1 MGRLPVWLALA
12 AVVALGAPLAAQTI
26 ALDTAWSDSAGITR
40 SMRSLAASLPT
51 RDLTPWDRFRVQL
64 TAGLALQPATP
75 PGALDAV
82 YAVFARAERL
92 SAGGGRAFEAVLPQA
107 FRDVFIRLDDRTA
120 ALAIRTLLVPPAV
133 AQAKWHSVLDAV
145 RGRTAITRG
154 DANQLVRAYLRAR
167 VYGAIAPL
175 AAPLI
180 GDDDRRRY
188 TIERDLAVRTGDAAT
203 VCATVVRPRRAGRLP
218 ALLEFT
224 IYADTATNFREA
236 RRSASNG
243 YAGVTGLSRGKGCS
257 PDAPVPYEHDLADAA
272 ALIDWI
278 SRQPWSDGRV
288 GMFSGSYVGFTQWAA
303 AKHMPRAL
311 KAIMPAVPV
320 APGLDVPMEGSVVW
334 NFVYPWTFYT
344 LDNRGLDTATYNDF
358 ARWRR
363 LNRTWYTSG
372 AAYRKMDSIDGT
384 PNPGFARWLAH
395 PSYDAYWQSMIPYGD
410 EFAHIKIPVLMTA
423 GYFFGGPGAAVYYFS
438 QHQAHDPAADDYLV
452 IGPYDHPGGQRGVVD
467 AFGDTTAVFA
477 GYELDP
483 VARIDLTTLR
493 YQWFDYVFK
502 HGPKPVLLQDRVNYQ
517 VMGANEWK
525 HAPTIAAMSNR
536 TLRFYLSGNRL
547 ASDAPAL
554 DGFVTHTVDLA
565 DRRDIDSVIAGGGIL
580 DSAIDRTNA
589 VWFESAPLPQAA
601 EVSGL
606 FSGHLDL
613 ITNKRDFD
621 FNVQL
626 YEHTPDGRYFMLPP
640 YWARASFVGDLEH
653 RRLLTPGVRTAL
665 DFRSVRLVSRRVAA
679 GSRIVLVLS
688 VLRNPGQQ
696 INYGTGLNVS
706 DETIADAGAPLVI
719 QWYSGSHIDL
729 PISR

>member
-1 MGRLPVWLALA
+1 
-12 AVVALGAPLAAQTI
+12 
-26 ALDTAWSDSAGITR
+26 
-40 SMRSLAASLPT
+40 
-51 RDLTPWDRFRVQL
+51 
-64 TAGLALQPATP
+64 
-75 PGALDAV
+75 
-82 YAVFARAERL
+82 
-92 SAGGGRAFEAVLPQA
+92 
-107 FRDVFIRLDDRTA
+107 
-120 ALAIRTLLVPPAV
+120 
-133 AQAKWHSVLDAV
+133 
-145 RGRTAITRG
+145 
-154 DANQLVRAYLRAR
+154 
-167 VYGAIAPL
+167 
-175 AAPLI
+175 
-180 GDDDRRRY
+180 
-188 TIERDLAVRTGDAAT
+188 
-203 VCATVVRPRRAGRLP
+203 
-218 ALLEFT
+218 
-224 IYADTATNFREA
+224 
-236 RRSASNG
+236 
-243 YAGVTGLSRGKGCS
+243 
-257 PDAPVPYEHDLADAA
+257 
-272 ALIDWI
+272 
-278 SRQPWSDGRV
+278 
-288 GMFSGSYVGFTQWAA
+288 
-303 AKHMPRAL
+303 
-311 KAIMPAVPV
+311 
-320 APGLDVPMEGSVVW
+320 
-334 NFVYPWTFYT
+334 
-344 LDNRGLDTATYNDF
+344 
-358 ARWRR
+358 
-363 LNRTWYTSG
+363 
-372 AAYRKMDSIDGT
+372 
-384 PNPGFARWLAH
+384 
-395 PSYDAYWQSMIPYGD
+395 
-410 EFAHIKIPVLMTA
+410 
-423 GYFFGGPGAAVYYFS
+423 
-438 QHQAHDPAADDYLV
+438 
-452 IGPYDHPGGQRGVVD
+452 
-467 AFGDTTAVFA
+467 
-477 GYELDP
+477 
-483 VARIDLTTLR
+483 
-493 YQWFDYVFK
+493 
-502 HGPKPVLLQDRVNYQ
+502 VNYQ
-517 VMGANEWK
+517 VMGADEWK